1 MALLDT
7 HAVIEELI
15 ASGVNKKQ
23 AEVITKAISQ
33 SNDSLVTKTD
43 LDLALVQLK
52 IELLKWI
59 TPMFLT
65 NLLLIIGLWFK

>member
-15 ASGVNKKQ
+15 ASGVKKKQ